1 MAYGED
7 GLLFRRAT
15 THYLPDHVILLVGEG
30 DFSFSLSLARSF
42 GSASNIVATS
52 LDTRDDL
59 MKKYKKAGFNLALL
73 RELGAH
79 VFHGVDATKMMDHP
93 HLKILRFDRIIFN
106 FPHAGFH
113 GKEDSPKLISK
124 HAELVHGFFRN
135 ASAMLRRP
143 WGEVHVSH
151 KTTKPYCDWNIVELA
166 FHSFLTFVCAVDFR
180 PEDYPNYSNKRGDGK
195 KADESFHLGECSTFV
210 FCSSMA
216 AAIHRP
222 PLNCV
227 IWGRSLSVDD
237 RQQRLMSLWRLMV
250 DLLGQHPGVAEMRLR
265 MS

>member
-1 MAYGED
+1 
-7 GLLFRRAT
+7 
-15 THYLPDHVILLVGEG
+15 
-30 DFSFSLSLARSF
+30 
-42 GSASNIVATS
+42 
-52 LDTRDDL
+52 
-59 MKKYKKAGFNLALL
+59 
-73 RELGAH
+73 
-79 VFHGVDATKMMDHP
+79 MMDHP

-113 GKEDSPKLISK
+113 GKEDSPKLISQSVFPFDFLHCRFSGSVLTSCCLHCSK

>member
-93 HLKILRFDRIIFN
+93 HLKIL
-106 FPHAGFH
+106 
-113 GKEDSPKLISK
+113 SK